1 MSYTMA
7 NIHDLLYAS
16 FSDEEFDQFCY
27 NHFRD
32 VYYELSS
39 HPTRSR
45 KIQTLV
51 SYCQQHHQMD
61 ALLDHIRSFNPK
73 QYNRFI
79 SSDDHETLKH
89 DLGVAHAVLDVL
101 EQQAANYA
109 LLTMPAS
116 LKIQLE
122 KQRKQIAS
130 LENRLAQLEAHQD
143 GVIPDNLPMP
153 PGIFVGRIEETKRC
167 MEALS
172 PTERG
177 WGAVIDGVA
186 GMGKTSL
193 ALKVAQKARRNA
205 WFDAYLFVSSRPSL
219 AVRPESRADYPLDT
233 PLDTFVREFA
243 RLLRADHIL
252 HITNADER
260 RSAFL
265 DALRGRRTLLIWDNL
280 EVLSSNE
287 RRHIA
292 EFILKLPAPNK
303 VIITTH
309 STASENAFTIR
320 LDRLIHM
327 ESLSEPEA
335 LDLMNQV
342 TRRYSH
348 MADEVSRREISV
360 RRSLYR
366 IADGHPIIINWA
378 MGLVALNTHTLPQAV
393 EQLQESNQSPHPAAL
408 LFTRLLRTLSQK
420 EQTILLTLAAFHQ
433 PATTRTITE
442 ACGQGVDDVHLALE
456 KLHTLHLIRDVKGG
470 HYLLQTLSRT
480 FIHAALGI
488 DHPEYQEILAPLALD
503 PAHYRA
509 ALSYWVSYTQTHGG
523 DVKEDQPS
531 FDYLRDAWLNI
542 ESAASQLRYL
552 AGHDEPLKDE
562 AAARM
567 LNELAIA
574 LRGFLRFRGYW
585 DEWKELSEC
594 VYKTTLALGDWHSA
608 GWRAYDIAFIYLN
621 RAETSHAALWARRMT
636 EDTERSGNRRD
647 GVIATRLCG
656 LVAEQRS
663 DLKEAERLFTQAL
676 AACRELG
683 EESDEASLLNDLGE
697 IYKHQHDFANAER
710 YYRQALTI
718 AEKRD
723 DKEVQAIYAGNLGL
737 LALGQGQL
745 AEARTWYEQQH
756 ALARKEAQPE
766 LIAQSQ
772 IGLARVLEREK
783 DYAAALPLAEE
794 ALKIREQLRH
804 YGLEGTRELVAR
816 LQTKVSNQQR
826 KTS

>member
-1 MSYTMA
+1 MSYTTA
-7 NIHDLLYAS
+7 HIHDLLYAS

-32 VYYELSS
+32 VYYDLSS
-39 HPTRSR
+39 QPTRSR

-51 SYCQQHHQMD
+51 AYCQQYHQLD
-61 ALLDHIRSFNPK
+61 TLLDLVKGVNPK

-79 SSDDHETLKH
+79 SSDDRETLKH

-101 EQQAANYA
+101 EQQAANHT

-122 KQRKQIAS
+122 QQRKQIAS
-130 LENRLAQLEAHQD
+130 LENRLAQLEAHRD
-143 GVIPDNLPMP
+143 GVIPDNLPIP
-153 PGIFVGRIEETKRC
+153 PGMFVGRTAEIKRC

-177 WGAVIDGVA
+177 WGAVIDGHV

-193 ALKVAQKARRNA
+193 ALKVAQKARQNA
-205 WFDAYLFVSSRPSL
+205 WFDAYLFVASRPTCAALSH
-219 AVRPESRADYPLDT
+219 ARSEAPFNNA
-233 PLDTFVREFA
+233 LDTFIREFA

-252 HITNADER
+252 HMTSADER

-280 EVLSSNE
+280 EVLTSHE
-287 RRHIA
+287 RKHIA
-292 EFILKLPAPNK
+292 EFMLKLPAPNK

-309 STASENAFTIR
+309 STASESAFTIR

-327 ESLSEPEA
+327 ESLSESEA
-335 LDLMNQV
+335 LDLMNQA

-348 MADEVSRREISV
+348 MADEVSRRELSV
-360 RRSLYR
+360 RRALYR

-378 MGLVALNTHTLPQAV
+378 MGLVALDTHTLPQVV
-393 EQLQESNQSPHPAAL
+393 EQLQEANQSPYPAAF
-408 LFTRLLRTLSQK
+408 LFTRLLRTLTQK
-420 EQTILLTLAAFHQ
+420 EQTVLITLAAFHE
-433 PATTRTITE
+433 PASTRTITE
-442 ACGQGVDDVHLALE
+442 SSGAPIHDVHLALE
-456 KLHTLHLIRDVKGG
+456 KLHTLLLIRDVKGG

-488 DHPEYQEILAPLALD
+488 DYLEYQETLAPVALD
-503 PAHYRA
+503 VAPYRA
-509 ALSYWVSYTQTHGG
+509 ALSYWVSYAQTYGG
-523 DVKEDQPS
+523 DLKEDQAS

-542 ESAASQLRYL
+542 EHTASQLRAL
-552 AGHDEPLKDE
+552 ASQDDTLKDAQ
-562 AAARM
+562 AAQM
-567 LNELAIA
+567 LNDLAIA

-585 DEWKELSEC
+585 DEWKELSGW
-594 VYKTTLALGDWHSA
+594 VYKTAMALGDWHSA

-621 RAETSHAALWARRMT
+621 RSETRQAALWAQRMSEAT
-636 EDTERSGNRRD
+636 EQSGNRRD

-656 LVAEQRS
+656 LVAEQRG

-676 AACRELG
+676 TACRELG

-697 IYKHQHDFANAER
+697 IYKHQHDFANAEV
-710 YYRQALTI
+710 YYQQALAI
-718 AEKRD
+718 AERRD

-737 LALGQGQL
+737 LALGQGHL
-745 AEARTWYEQQH
+745 AEARTWYERQRT
-756 ALARKEAQPE
+756 LARAEEQHE
-766 LIAQSQ
+766 LMAQSQ
-772 IGLARVLEREK
+772 IGLARVFEREK

-794 ALKIREQLRH
+794 ALNIREQLRH

-816 LQTKVSNQQR
+816 LQTKVRNQQQ